1 MSDAKISP
9 ILQFVLLIV
18 PSVMT
23 GFYLV
28 YSLVGL
34 LLDGRDKANWA
45 LEAISVS
52 VPVGGSIALFS
63 VLVLL
68 YARWKGLAGM
78 HLLKV
83 SGWAHLV
90 LSIVLTIAVF
100 IIVRY

>member
-1 MSDAKISP
+1 
-9 ILQFVLLIV
+9 
-18 PSVMT
+18 MT

-34 LLDGRDKANWA
+34 FLDGRDKANWA
-45 LEAISVS
+45 LEATDVS
-52 VPVGGSIALFS
+52 VPVGSSIALFS

-68 YARWKGLAGM
+68 YAKWKGLTGR

-83 SGWAHLV
+83 SSWIHLV

-100 IIVRY
+100 LIVHY